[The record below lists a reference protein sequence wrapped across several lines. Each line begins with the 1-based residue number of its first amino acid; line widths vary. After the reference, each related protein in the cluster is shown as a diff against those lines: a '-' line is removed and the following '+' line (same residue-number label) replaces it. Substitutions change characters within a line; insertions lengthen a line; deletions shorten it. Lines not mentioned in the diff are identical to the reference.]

1 MTTLSPRSPYT
12 SDELRQLY
20 PETLALQQVQ
30 VVSLLITI
38 EDTASDPLEA
48 ITAWCVYVMSP

>member
-30 VVSLLITI
+30 VVSFPIVMK
-38 EDTASDPLEA
+38 DSFVDPLVA
-48 ITAWCVYVMSP
+48 ITAWYV